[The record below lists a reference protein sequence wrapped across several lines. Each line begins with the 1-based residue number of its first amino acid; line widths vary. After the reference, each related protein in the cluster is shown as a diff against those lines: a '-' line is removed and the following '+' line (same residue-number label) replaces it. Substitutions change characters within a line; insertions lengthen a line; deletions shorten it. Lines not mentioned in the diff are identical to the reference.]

1 MENRKIRDLEDKNSS
16 RGQSIQVCDKEKKKV
31 IKLLNLDTK
40 NPTCSIIDERKN
52 DEKGEVGRKSK
63 SKVGK
68 TLENWGSRLEDQ
80 STSRGQESKYV
91 IGISGRIEIS
101 GKSLVSYVPGRGITL
116 ALRPH

>member
-1 MENRKIRDLEDKNSS
+1 M
-16 RGQSIQVCDKEKKKV
+16 
-31 IKLLNLDTK
+31 NLDTK
-40 NPTCSIIDERKN
+40 NLYRWIIDEQKN
-52 DEKGEVGRKSK
+52 DGRGKVGRKSE

-80 STSRGQESKYV
+80 SARRGQDESKYV

>member
-1 MENRKIRDLEDKNSS
+1 MNF
-16 RGQSIQVCDKEKKKV
+16 
-31 IKLLNLDTK
+31 DTK
-40 NPTCSIIDERKN
+40 NPTYRSIIDEQKN
-52 DEKGEVGRKSK
+52 DGRGKVDRKSE
-63 SKVGK
+63 SNAGK

-80 STSRGQESKYV
+80 SASIGQESKYV